1 MLAGGLRR
9 EGLADSR
16 RTKEVYDETL
26 ALATDKVVEHG
37 VGVMSLYKRAKESLA
52 VFWKNESFEG
62 LGVPLNGRDVL
73 HIELHCWE
81 VNMIPDEEI
90 EEDGH
95 TPELICK
102 TKSIHNWRRQE
113 KLIVGETKFIVVLC
127 MLPYGA
133 CGMMVT

>member
-52 VFWKNESFEG
+52 VF
-62 LGVPLNGRDVL
+62 
-73 HIELHCWE
+73 
-81 VNMIPDEEI
+81 
-90 EEDGH
+90 
-95 TPELICK
+95 
-102 TKSIHNWRRQE
+102 
-113 KLIVGETKFIVVLC
+113 
-127 MLPYGA
+127 
-133 CGMMVT
+133 